1 MIDTK
6 KFYQS
11 KGVWGGLIAGIG
23 GGGGIA
29 PILAVMFGFAGYD
42 VSTDEATKLLGA
54 FEATIAAAAG
64 LLAIYGRVTAKT
76 TIER

>member
-1 MIDTK
+1 MTDTK

-11 KGVWGGLIAGIG
+11 KGVWGGLIAAIG

-29 PILAVMFGFAGYD
+29 PVLAGVFSSAGYY
-42 VSTDEATKLLGA
+42 VSTDEATELLSA
-54 FEATIAAAAG
+54 FEATIAAAAAV
-64 LLAIYGRVTAKT
+64 LAIYGRVTAKS